1 MLKDASDKLP
11 EELFVDKEDFD
22 NYLVVW
28 TMLFKEEITSTLIS
42 ESLDLI
48 DERLVGS
55 SSDIDQLLMSLNPQQ
70 KSEIDENLLYE
81 FIPQLLNLLKVRII
95 KLDVTKPK
103 SDEFVCDVK
112 EENMFVDDLVEIA
125 RNKKLRAIDREQIEQ
140 ILISYFQGV
149 S

>member
-28 TMLFKEEITSTLIS
+28 AMLFKEEITSTLIS

-81 FIPQLLNLLKVRII
+81 FIPQLLNLIKVRVI

-103 SDEFVCDVK
+103 SDEFVCDEK

-125 RNKKLRAIDREQIEQ
+125 RNKKLRALDREQIEQ